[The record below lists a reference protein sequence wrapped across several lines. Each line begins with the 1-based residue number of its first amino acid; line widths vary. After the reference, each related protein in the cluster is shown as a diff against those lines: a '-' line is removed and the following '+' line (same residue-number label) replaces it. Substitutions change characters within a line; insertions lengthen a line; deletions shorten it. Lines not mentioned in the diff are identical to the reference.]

1 MSEAENANK
10 DIVPS
15 GEVNESPAE
24 QHSVDKP
31 QRRRGGALAALA
43 LLLALAALALAGWV
57 YYQLIYL
64 SNQQDA
70 AFFAEMKVAM
80 QGYDSRAQST
90 AAALDRQ
97 RERLAE
103 IDSTIDQQRAV
114 SQRQIQQLSDKM
126 QSLSTV
132 DRNDWLLAEAEYL
145 LRLANQRLQLSGDS
159 RAAGRLL
166 ASADDILRELDDP
179 ALHPVRAELAKEL
192 AALRNSSDFDLEGA
206 YLQLQGLAEAA
217 EQLEVYQAPAY
228 TPELLPA
235 TDDASWQ
242 EGLKAGFDR
251 AWAKLRS
258 YVRIR
263 QHDEKFVAELA
274 PEQADALRASLRMM
288 LEQAQLALLAER
300 PKLYVRSLDKAT
312 AWLQRYYPLNER
324 REALLAQLAPLRE
337 AEIRAERPDIS
348 ASLRALKEYTKARRW
363 QREVG
368 Q

>member
-1 MSEAENANK
+1 MSEAQNENK
-10 DIVPS
+10 DIVQS
-15 GEVNESPAE
+15 TVAESPAT
-24 QHSVDKP
+24 SP
-31 QRRRGGALAALA
+31 QAEKSRGGGLAALA
-43 LLLALAALALAGWV
+43 LLLALAGLGLAGWI

-64 SNQQDA
+64 SSEQDA
-70 AFFAEMKVAM
+70 AFFAEMKAAM
-80 QGYDSRAQST
+80 QDYDNRAQSA

-103 IDSTIDQQRAV
+103 IDSLIDQQRAV

-132 DRNDWLLAEAEYL
+132 DRDDWLLAEVEYL

-166 ASADDILRELDDP
+166 ASADGILRELDDP

-192 AALRNSSDFDLEGA
+192 AALQSSADFDLEGA

-217 EQLEVYQAPAY
+217 EQLEVY
-228 TPELLPA
+228 TPPSYQPQPLPA
-235 TDDASWQ
+235 ADASWQ
-242 EGLKAGFDR
+242 EGLSAGFER
-251 AWAKLRS
+251 AWGKLRS

-263 QHDEKFVAELA
+263 QHDDNFKAELA

-300 PKLYVRSLDKAT
+300 PELYRHSLDKAT

-324 REALLAQLAPLRE
+324 REALLQQLAPLRE

-348 ASLRALKEYTKARRW
+348 MSLRTLKEYSKARRW